1 MDILCPLINLYS
13 VYLLGSN
20 TVLGLDMSK
29 HHTNLGDD
37 QGRLRRKI
45 LTTRARFRCE
55 KCGHRVTA
63 GRVSRLGSR
72 RCELHHVVPLSQG
85 GFHVPGNVRLLC
97 VNCHRLIHRN
107 EWMKTLPPA
116 RRAWAQYLEESYE

>member
-45 LTTRARFRCE
+45 PDHSGSLPLREMRA
-55 KCGHRVTA
+55 
-63 GRVSRLGSR
+63 
-72 RCELHHVVPLSQG
+72 
-85 GFHVPGNVRLLC
+85 
-97 VNCHRLIHRN
+97 
-107 EWMKTLPPA
+107 
-116 RRAWAQYLEESYE
+116 